1 MATVILKIQEQVGC
15 IKGVLNKEE
24 NQD

>member
-1 MATVILKIQEQVGC
+1 MATVILKIQEQVGF

-24 NQD
+24 HKD